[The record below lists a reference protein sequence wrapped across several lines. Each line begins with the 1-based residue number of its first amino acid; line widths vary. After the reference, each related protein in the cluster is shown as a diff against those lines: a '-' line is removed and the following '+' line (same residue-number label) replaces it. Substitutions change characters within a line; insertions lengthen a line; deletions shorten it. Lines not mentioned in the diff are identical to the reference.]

1 MPIIVKDPKI
11 FASLDESSKKCLK
24 TLYDST
30 INEQQTNASDVS
42 SLQQDKL
49 KSFDDLGSS
58 IFGSRSQTPL
68 SE

>member
-11 FASLDESSKKCLK
+11 FSSLDESSKKCLK

-30 INEQQTNASDVS
+30 INETTTASETS
-42 SLQQDKL
+42 SLLDKV

-58 IFGSRSQTPL
+58 IFGSRS
-68 SE
+68 